1 MTIERTSVSRTTSL
15 TGAAVFG
22 ALAAVVAFLIQ
33 IPYPDPALPFL
44 RLDLAE
50 IVDVL
55 AFLLF
60 GPTVGL
66 LTTLLHYLFL
76 NFSPSLPIYGPLL
89 KLFAVASMLLGMWL
103 GYGTYSRIL
112 KRAGGRAVGFG
123 IMVASGAVLRAAIL
137 TPVNYAFL
145 IFVIAPNTTFSASFL
160 TLYLGGIAVYNIIQT
175 IIATVVPFLV
185 IIALSRAAP
194 NLEVR
199 IWFARMKSSSV
210 RKTQKTP

>member
-1 MTIERTSVSRTTSL
+1 MTGQPTSASRTTSL

-60 GPTVGL
+60 GPAVGL
-66 LTTLLHYLFL
+66 LTALLHYVFL
-76 NFSPSLPIYGPLL
+76 NFSPSLPVWGPLL
-89 KLFAVASMLLGMWL
+89 KLFAVTSMLFGMWL
-103 GYGTYSRIL
+103 GYGAYSRIL
-112 KRAGGRAVGFG
+112 KRAGGRGVGFVM
-123 IMVASGAVLRAAIL
+123 MVATGAVLRAVAL
-137 TPVNYAFL
+137 TPINYAFL
-145 IFVIAPNTTFSASFL
+145 IFVFAPNVAFSSSFL
-160 TLYLGGIAVYNIIQT
+160 TFYLGGIAIYNIIQT
-175 IIATVVPFLV
+175 ILATVVPFLV
-185 IIALSRAAP
+185 VTALSRAAP

-199 IWFARMKSSSV
+199 IWFARMKSSIV
-210 RKTQKTP
+210 TKTQKTT